1 MKRFTDIYRTY
12 YRKSFLFAKSYVHD
26 DLVAED
32 IASEAL
38 IKLWETMKQEEVLK
52 PLPLLLTILK
62 HKSLDYMRSC
72 RIRNE
77 AISSIEDWQ
86 QRELAIRISTL
97 QACDPDEIFSDEI
110 SRIVQ
115 NTLTD
120 LPEQTR
126 RVFQMSRFEHLSVK
140 EIAEKMNLSVKGVD
154 YHISKALKK
163 LRISLRDYLPL
174 LLYLARIVIFYP

>member
-1 MKRFTDIYRTY
+1 
-12 YRKSFLFAKSYVHD
+12 
-26 DLVAED
+26 
-32 IASEAL
+32 
-38 IKLWETMKQEEVLK
+38 
-52 PLPLLLTILK
+52 
-62 HKSLDYMRSC
+62 MRSC

-86 QRELAIRISTL
+86 QRELTIRISTL

-110 SRIVQ
+110 NRIVQ

-120 LPEQTR
+120 LLEQTR

-140 EIAEKMNLSVKGVD
+140 EIADKMNLSVKGVD

-174 LLYLARIVIFYP
+174 LLYLVRIVIFYP